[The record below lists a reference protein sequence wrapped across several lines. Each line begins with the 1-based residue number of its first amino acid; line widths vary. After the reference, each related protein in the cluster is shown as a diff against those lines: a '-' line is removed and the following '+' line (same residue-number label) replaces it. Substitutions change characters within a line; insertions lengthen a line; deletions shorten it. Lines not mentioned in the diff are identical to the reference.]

1 MLSNFHYQSY
11 QEFAAVLKQLQ
22 ANANRAQPDVVKLHE
37 VFQQAQRL
45 FGQQIIT
52 LDSSDLEPSVASRV
66 RSYHTE
72 IDKQLKLLRMDM
84 TFLQAA
90 RQPETIIARKE
101 QICLRI
107 QTLINYCNVL
117 LEVSA

>member
-11 QEFAAVLKQLQ
+11 QEFAVILGQLQ
-22 ANANRAQPDVVKLHE
+22 ASANSTHLDVVNLLE
-37 VFQQAQRL
+37 IFQQAQRL

-52 LDSSDLEPSVASRV
+52 LDPSDLAPSVASRV

-72 IDKQLKLLRMDM
+72 IDKELKLLRIDM
-84 TFLQAA
+84 SFLQAA
-90 RQPETIIARKE
+90 RQPATIIARKE
-101 QICLRI
+101 QICTRI

-117 LEVSA
+117 LASA